1 MREFLKKYAA
11 ACLMFLIVAAV
22 CLMFSCRKSGMFIDE
37 IYTYGLSNSSYA
49 PYITDVKGGSALGQ
63 VITRQELF
71 DYVSVTDGEGFD
83 FGSVYY
89 NQTQDVHPPL
99 YYWLF
104 NMVSSLFPNTFTKW
118 TGLGLDFVI
127 YMLTLLCL
135 YKLLMALFSSRDIAS
150 AGVIL
155 YGLCLLGMST
165 MLMIRMYVLLTLLSV
180 LLAYLVLRLIKD
192 FKPRLCPLIA
202 LTILAGLM
210 TQYYF
215 VFYAFFLCAAYVL
228 YALIKRQYKALLWFV
243 PWALAGALALL
254 PIFPQCMD
262 QLFAD
267 KLVSGGNAMENLGDI
282 SQYPQ
287 RFMYYFAETRHGL
300 KAAIYVT
307 VLALL
312 ALALLFKRFRA
323 AAKDGKLCLE
333 ALVIILPAF
342 VVFPVVAI
350 ISPVMDQR
358 YIYNIV
364 PFFIVA
370 VCLLLHWLDV
380 SLPSLR
386 RPRLWRKAALL
397 LICVLALWEARCAP
411 PQYLYPE
418 YAEYDALVEQH
429 AGEPCVYFTD
439 DYFAPITQD
448 LLQLMYFENFY
459 VTNDQGYE
467 DMLDYLAGSDSFV
480 AYIDISEYWS
490 SGYKPEDIL
499 SGIAAETDYDK
510 ADLLYQNGLSATYVI
525 SK

>member
-1 MREFLKKYAA
+1 MREFLKKYSMPA
-11 ACLMFLIVAAV
+11 LMFFIVAAV

-63 VITRQELF
+63 VITREDLF
-71 DYVSVTDGEGFD
+71 DYVSVTEGEGFD

-104 NMVSSLFPNTFTKW
+104 NMVCSLFPDTFTKW
-118 TGLGLDFVI
+118 TGLGLDFII

-135 YKLLMALFSSRDIAS
+135 YKLLMRLFSSRDIAS

-155 YGLCLLGMST
+155 YGLCLLGTST

-180 LLAYLVLRLIKD
+180 LLAYLVARLIHD
-192 FKPRLCPLIA
+192 FRPWLCPLIA
-202 LTILAGLM
+202 LTILTGLM

-228 YALIKRQYKALLWFV
+228 YALIKRQYRALLWFI
-243 PWALAGALALL
+243 PWALVGALCLL
-254 PIFPQCMD
+254 LVFPQCID

-267 KLVSGGNAMENLGDI
+267 KLVSGGNAMDNLGDI

-287 RFMYYFAETRHGL
+287 RLLYYFAEARHGL

-307 VLALL
+307 LIALI
-312 ALALLFKRFRA
+312 ALALLFKNFRA
-323 AAKDGKLCLE
+323 AAREGKLRPE

-342 VVFPVVAI
+342 VVFPAVAI
-350 ISPVMDQR
+350 ISPVTDQR
-358 YIYNIV
+358 YIYNII
-364 PFFIVA
+364 PFFIAA
-370 VCLLLHWLDV
+370 VCLLLYWLDM
-380 SLPSLR
+380 SLPALK
-386 RPRLWRKAALL
+386 RPFFWRKAALL
-397 LICVLALWEARCAP
+397 FICALALWEARCAP

-418 YAEYDALVEQH
+418 YVEYDALVEQH
-429 AGEPCVYFTD
+429 ADEPCVYFTD

-448 LLQLMYFENFY
+448 LLQLMHFENFY
-459 VTNDQGYE
+459 VTNDRGCA
-467 DMLDYLAGSDSFV
+467 DMLDYLGGSESFV

-490 SGYKPEDIL
+490 SGYKPEEIL
-499 SGIAAETDYDK
+499 ALVARETGYDE
-510 ADLLYQNGLSATYVI
+510 AQLLYQNGLSATYVI

>member
-1 MREFLKKYAA
+1 MREFLKKYSAPA
-11 ACLMFLIVAAV
+11 LMFLIVAAV

-49 PYITDVKGGSALGQ
+49 PYITDVKGGSALNQ
-63 VITRQELF
+63 VITREELF
-71 DYVSVTDGEGFD
+71 DYVSVTQGEGFD

-104 NMVSSLFPNTFTKW
+104 NMVCSLFPNTFTKW
-118 TGLGLDFVI
+118 TGLGLDLVI
-127 YMLTLLCL
+127 YMLCLLCL
-135 YKLLMALFSSRDIAS
+135 YKLLMTLFSSRDIAA

-155 YGLCLLGMST
+155 YGISLLGTST

-180 LLAYLVLRLIKD
+180 LLAYLVAGLMRS
-192 FKPRLCPLIA
+192 FRPWLCPLVA

-215 VFYAFFLCAAYVL
+215 VFYAFFLCLAYVL
-228 YALIKRQYKALLWFV
+228 YALAKKQYRALLWFI
-243 PWALAGALALL
+243 PWALAGALCLL
-254 PIFPQCMD
+254 LVFPQCLD

-287 RFMYYFAETRHGL
+287 RLLYYFAETRHGL
-300 KAAIYVT
+300 KAAIYLT
-307 VLALL
+307 LIALL
-312 ALALLFKRFRA
+312 ALALLFKNFRV
-323 AAKDGKLCLE
+323 AAKEGKLCLQ
-333 ALVIILPAF
+333 ALVIVLPAF
-342 VVFPVVAI
+342 VVFPLVAI
-350 ISPVMDQR
+350 LSPVTDQR

-380 SLPSLR
+380 SLPPVR
-386 RPRLWRKAALL
+386 RSFLWKKAALL
-397 LICVLALWEARCAP
+397 FICALALWEARCAP

-418 YAEYDALVEQH
+418 YVEYDALVVQH
-429 AGEPCVYFTD
+429 ADEPCVYFTD
-439 DYFAPITQD
+439 DYFSPITQD
-448 LLQLMYFENFY
+448 LLQLMYFEDFY
-459 VTNDQGYE
+459 VTNDSGLVS
-467 DMLDYLAGSDSFV
+467 MLDYLGDSDSFV

-490 SGYKPEDIL
+490 SGYKPEEIL
-499 SGIAAETDYDK
+499 ESIAGETGYDK
-510 ADLLYQNGLSATYVI
+510 AQLLYQNGLSATYVI

>member
-1 MREFLKKYAA
+1 MREFLKKYSMPA
-11 ACLMFLIVAAV
+11 LMFIIVAAV

-37 IYTYGLSNSSYA
+37 IYSYGLSNSSYA

-63 VITRQELF
+63 VITRAELF
-71 DYVSVTDGEGFD
+71 DYVSVTEGEGFD

-104 NMVSSLFPNTFTKW
+104 NMVCSLFPDTFTKW
-118 TGLGLDFVI
+118 TGLGLDFII

-135 YKLLMALFSSRDIAS
+135 YKLLMRLFSSRDIAS

-180 LLAYLVLRLIKD
+180 LLAYLVVRLMER
-192 FKPRLCPLIA
+192 FNPRLCPLIA
-202 LTILAGLM
+202 LCILAGLM

-228 YALIKRQYKALLWFV
+228 YALIKRQYRALLWFI
-243 PWALAGALALL
+243 PWALAGALCLL
-254 PIFPQCMD
+254 LVFPQCID

-287 RFMYYFAETRHGL
+287 RLLYYFAEARHGL

-307 VLALL
+307 LIALI
-312 ALALLFKRFRA
+312 ALALLFKNFRA
-323 AAKDGKLCLE
+323 AAREGKLRPE

-342 VVFPVVAI
+342 VVFPAVAI
-350 ISPVMDQR
+350 ISPVTDQR

-364 PFFIVA
+364 PFFIAA
-370 VCLLLHWLDV
+370 VFLLLYWLDV
-380 SLPSLR
+380 SLPALK
-386 RPRLWRKAALL
+386 RPFIWRKAALL
-397 LICVLALWEARCAP
+397 FICALALWEARCAP

-418 YAEYDALVEQH
+418 YVEYDALVEQH
-429 AGEPCVYFTD
+429 ADEPCVYFTD

-448 LLQLMYFENFY
+448 LLQLMHFENFY
-459 VTNDQGYE
+459 VTNDRGCA
-467 DMLDYLAGSDSFV
+467 DMLDYLGGSDSFV

-490 SGYKPEDIL
+490 SGYKPEEIL
-499 SGIAAETDYDK
+499 ALIAGETDYDE
-510 ADLLYQNGLSATYVI
+510 AQLLYQNGLSATYVI